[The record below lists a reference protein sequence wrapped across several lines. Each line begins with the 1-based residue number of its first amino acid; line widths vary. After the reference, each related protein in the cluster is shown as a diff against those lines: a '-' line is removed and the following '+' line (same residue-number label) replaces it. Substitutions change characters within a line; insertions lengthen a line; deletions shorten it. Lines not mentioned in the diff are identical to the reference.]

1 MKTFAGELAFAGSPA
16 PGRAFCCLWGLA
28 VGGEFGYDGAA
39 AIVVALKFVGCSMST
54 KGWQI
59 RAGSLSGERR
69 QVTALFYDIVG
80 STALLHELDPEEFG
94 VMQRTFHNEAATVI
108 RNNSG
113 YLEWIQG
120 DGGCAFFGL
129 PRPSE
134 DAAEYAV
141 ASALE
146 IVERCEQHFG
156 SGLKVRVGVATGM
169 VVLAEASNPALP
181 HQTEVIGITPAL
193 AARIQSEAA
202 PNSVAV
208 AEATY
213 RLTNGVFEFEE
224 IGRRELKGFGEPVA
238 LWRPIARRQRTDR
251 FTASRRVSAP
261 LVGRDDEIEVC
272 RQRWTSARD
281 GNGQFVFLH
290 GDAGIGKSRLITEF
304 RRNLARQ
311 GVNNVVFQCHP
322 RGRTKPLHPF
332 LELIR
337 ELVVEAS
344 GQAEPDRDAIVRYL
358 RSLSCEV
365 GELDAEIV
373 AFLLLGKTQEVSDE
387 AWLVDLSDEEI
398 RARAVEAM
406 LAVLTSTAASKPLL
420 IVLEDLHWADT
431 LTRALVA
438 RLPEWIAARPV
449 LTLATSRDAID
460 PPLLD
465 DPNVLAMPLS
475 SLTPQATSELLGGIW
490 ETTPPN
496 ELSAF
501 VYEKSDGVPLFAEQL
516 ALLLRERAKE
526 AESDGAPQFAAQL
539 ARLLGARAKGGVGD
553 RTGWEVPLREGV
565 LSLRDLIATR
575 LANLGP
581 LRRLAQ
587 IASVIGREVRRT
599 LLVAMMETEQ
609 LPVPLDEAIEQLVH
623 AGIFRRRSA
632 GTDDRFCH
640 VLIQEAAYD
649 SLLKSERRQIHE
661 RIVRLVQAGS
671 VPPLPDETMAWHC
684 ELAGQPL
691 EAARY
696 GIQAAEAC
704 GVRSAMYEADHL
716 LDVAEKQLAQ
726 AGSGEDAEDLLLRLL
741 TIRGPVSAALFGR
754 GGERAR
760 SIYERGVALCAEH
773 KDQDRAKWFPL
784 YWGWWF
790 TAPDYETQRARSDI
804 LVRDLEGSAD
814 PEVRLQSLH
823 CAWATSEDAGL
834 HLHCLKCVEDGLK
847 LYDES
852 RARFSRG
859 RYGGHDARVCGLGER
874 AFSLWFIGD
883 DAGSSQSIDAA
894 KQWAEHINH
903 LNSLL
908 HALEFDIELKRY
920 RNDHAGVIATAD
932 RIAELAPAAPGV
944 LAKAALF
951 RAWARGLSEDAE
963 AGLADFEA
971 GLKLQ
976 REIATYEGAPVY
988 EGMRA
993 ELFQRAGKND
1003 EALSILD
1010 GAIDASIGSGQVFWL
1025 AELLRQ
1031 RALLR
1036 HARQEPEKAIAT
1048 DLGRAL
1054 QVATEQHASTLASR
1068 ARLDLQRL
1076 GMHPP
1081 APDA

>member
-1 MKTFAGELAFAGSPA
+1 
-16 PGRAFCCLWGLA
+16 
-28 VGGEFGYDGAA
+28 
-39 AIVVALKFVGCSMST
+39 MST
-54 KGWQI
+54 KGWQK
-59 RAGSLSGERR
+59 RAGPLSGERR

-94 VMQRTFHNEAATVI
+94 VMQRTFHNEAAAVI
-108 RNNSG
+108 RSNGG

-141 ASALE
+141 VSALE
-146 IVERCEQHFG
+146 IVERCEHHFG

-181 HQTEVIGITPAL
+181 HQTEVIGIAPAL

-208 AEATY
+208 AESTY
-213 RLTNGVFEFEE
+213 LLTKGAFDFEE
-224 IGRRELKGFGEPVA
+224 IGSRELKGFGEPVA
-238 LWRPIARRQRTDR
+238 LWRPVARRQGTDR
-251 FTASRRVSAP
+251 FTASRRVSSP
-261 LVGRDDEIEVC
+261 LVGRDDEIELC
-272 RQRWTSARD
+272 RQRWENARD
-281 GNGQFVFLH
+281 GSGQFVFFH

-332 LELIR
+332 LELIKQ
-337 ELVVEAS
+337 LVAEAN
-344 GQAEPDRDAIVRYL
+344 GEAEPDRDAIVRYL
-358 RSLSCEV
+358 RSLSDEV

-373 AFLLLGKTQEVSDE
+373 AFLLLGKTQESSGE
-387 AWLVDLSDEEI
+387 AWLIDLSDEQI

-431 LTRALVA
+431 LTSALVA

-460 PPLLD
+460 PLLLD
-465 DPNVLAMPLS
+465 APNVLAMPLS

-490 ETTPPN
+490 ETTPPH

-516 ALLLRERAKE
+516 AILLRERAKE
-526 AESDGAPQFAAQL
+526 AKSDSVPLFAAQL
-539 ARLLGARAKGGVGD
+539 SRLLGAPAQEGVKDRA
-553 RTGWEVPLREGV
+553 GWEAPLREGGV

-575 LANLGP
+575 LADLGP

-587 IASVIGREVRRT
+587 IASVIGREVRRA
-599 LLVAMMETEQ
+599 LLVAVMESEQ
-609 LPVPLDEAIEQLVH
+609 LPVPLEEAIEQLVR
-623 AGIFRRRSA
+623 AGIFRRSSA
-632 GTDDRFCH
+632 GADERFCH

-661 RIVRLVQAGS
+661 RIVRLVQSGA
-671 VPPLPDETMAWHC
+671 VPALSDETMAWHC
-684 ELAGQPL
+684 DLAGQPL

-704 GVRSAMYEADHL
+704 GFRSAMYEAEHL
-716 LDVAEKQLAQ
+716 LDIAEKQLAQ
-726 AGSGEDAEDLLLRLL
+726 AGKSEDADDLLLRLL

-760 SIYERGVALCAEH
+760 TIYERGVALCAEH

-804 LVRDLEGSAD
+804 LVRDLEGTAD
-814 PEVRLQSLH
+814 PEVRLQALH

-847 LYDES
+847 LYNEN

-883 DAGSSQSIDAA
+883 DTGSSQSIYAA
-894 KQWAEHINH
+894 KQWAEHVNH

-920 RNDHAGVIATAD
+920 RNDYVGVIAAAD

-951 RAWARGLSEDAE
+951 RAWARGLSKDAD

-1010 GAIDASIGSGQVFWL
+1010 SAIDASIGSGQVFWL

-1036 HARQEPEKAIAT
+1036 HVREEPEMAIAM

-1054 QVATEQHASTLASR
+1054 QVATEQHASTLVSR
-1068 ARLDLQRL
+1068 ARLDLERL
-1076 GMHPP
+1076 GICPP
-1081 APDA
+1081 SPDG

>member
-1 MKTFAGELAFAGSPA
+1 MSKAG
-16 PGRAFCCLWGLA
+16 RQIHT
-28 VGGEFGYDGAA
+28 GA
-39 AIVVALKFVGCSMST
+39 
-54 KGWQI
+54 
-59 RAGSLSGERR
+59 LSGERR

-80 STALLHELDPEEFG
+80 STALLHQLDPEDFG
-94 VMQRTFHNEAATVI
+94 DMQRTLHNEAAAVI

-120 DGGCAFFGL
+120 DGGCAFFGF
-129 PRPSE
+129 PQPSE
-134 DAAEYAV
+134 DAAECALV
-141 ASALE
+141 SALE
-146 IVERCEQHFG
+146 IVERCEQQFG
-156 SGLKVRVGVATGM
+156 SSLKVRVGVATGV
-169 VVLAEASNPALP
+169 VVLADASNPTLP
-181 HQTEVIGITPAL
+181 QHTEVIGIAPAL

-202 PNSVAV
+202 PNGIAV
-208 AEATY
+208 SEATY
-213 RLTNGVFEFEE
+213 RLTTGTFEFEE
-224 IGRRELKGFGEPVA
+224 IGHRQIKGFDEPVA
-238 LWRPIARRQRTDR
+238 LWRPIARRQPPDR
-251 FTASRRVSAP
+251 FTASRRVSTP
-261 LVGRDDEIEVC
+261 LVGRDEEIGLC
-272 RQRWTSARD
+272 QRRWTRAIG

-290 GDAGIGKSRLITEF
+290 GNAGIGKSRLITEF
-304 RRNLARQ
+304 RRGLERQ
-311 GVNNVVFQCHP
+311 GVDTVVFQCQP

-337 ELVVEAS
+337 QLVAEAS
-344 GQAEPDRDAIVRYL
+344 RQAEPDRDAIVRYL

-365 GELDAEIV
+365 GELDAGIV
-373 AFLLLGKTQEVSDE
+373 AFLMLGKAQESSDE
-387 AWLVDLSDEEI
+387 TWSIDLSDEEI

-406 LAVLTSTAASKPLL
+406 LAVLTSTAVSKPLL
-420 IVLEDLHWADT
+420 IVIEDLHWADT
-431 LTRALVA
+431 LTSALVA

-449 LTLATSRDAID
+449 LTLATSRDAIEQH
-460 PPLLD
+460 LLD

-475 SLTPQATSELLGGIW
+475 GLTAEATSELIEGIW
-490 ETTPPN
+490 ETPPP
-496 ELSAF
+496 EGLAAF

-516 ALLLRERAKE
+516 ALLLRERAK
-526 AESDGAPQFAAQL
+526 DGAQD
-539 ARLLGARAKGGVGD
+539 RA
-553 RTGWEVPLREGV
+553 GWEAPLRDGV
-565 LSLRDLIATR
+565 INLRDLISTR
-575 LANLGP
+575 LADLGP
-581 LRRLAQ
+581 LRRVAQ
-587 IASVIGREVRRT
+587 IASVIGREFRRK
-599 LLVAMMETEQ
+599 LLVAVMEPEQ
-609 LPVPLDEAIEQLVH
+609 LPISLDEALEKLVH
-623 AGIFRRRSA
+623 AGILRRKAA
-632 GTDDRFCH
+632 GANDRFCH

-649 SLLKSERRQIHE
+649 SLLKSERRQIHG
-661 RIVRLVQAGS
+661 RIARLVQAGS
-671 VPPLPDETMAWHC
+671 VSPLPDETMAWHF

-704 GVRSAMYEADHL
+704 GFRSAMYEAEHL
-716 LDVAEKQLAQ
+716 LDAAERQLAQ
-726 AGSGEDAEDLLLRLL
+726 AGKGDDADDLMLRLL
-741 TIRGPVSAALFGR
+741 AIRGPVAAALFGR
-754 GGERAR
+754 GGEQAR
-760 SIYERGVALCAEH
+760 SIYERGVSLCAEH

-823 CAWATSEDAGL
+823 CAWATNEDAGR
-834 HLHCLKCVEDGLK
+834 HLHCLKCVEDGLR

-883 DAGSSQSIDAA
+883 DAGSSKSINAA
-894 KQWAEHINH
+894 KQWAEHVNH

-920 RNDHAGVIATAD
+920 RDDHAGVISAAN
-932 RIAELAPAAPGV
+932 RIAELAEAVPGV

-951 RAWARGLSEDAE
+951 RAWARGLSKDAE
-963 AGLADFEA
+963 AGLAEFEA
-971 GLKLQ
+971 GLKRQ

-993 ELFQRAGKND
+993 ELFERTGRND

-1036 HARQEPEKAIAT
+1036 HARQEPEKAIAL

-1054 QVATEQHASTLASR
+1054 QVATEQHASALVTR
-1068 ARLDLQRL
+1068 ARLDLKRL
-1076 GMHPP
+1076 GIKAT